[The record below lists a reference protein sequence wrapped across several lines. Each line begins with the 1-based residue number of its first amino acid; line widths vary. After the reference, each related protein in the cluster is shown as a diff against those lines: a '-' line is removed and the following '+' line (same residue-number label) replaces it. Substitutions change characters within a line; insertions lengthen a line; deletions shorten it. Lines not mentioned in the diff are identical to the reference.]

1 MGTYKITAPDG
12 NSYNVTAPDGASEQ
26 EVLAYAQ
33 KNYKMAAKP
42 KQPTNAETPAP
53 SFGDKLI
60 QGAANLFGGG
70 LRGAG
75 SIGSTILAA
84 DDLAGNLSPVNALRN
99 IATNAIQGKPAL
111 NNVADV
117 SGVMNRDA
125 ARREDITQGL
135 EEFGID
141 RNAKAFKAGKLGTEI
156 AGTLGTG
163 GAIAN
168 TARTVL
174 PAAVA
179 TKAAPILNA
188 IQSGGMTTGAS
199 GLNAAANMGTR
210 IAGGAVA
217 GGASAGLVNPEDATT
232 GAVIGGVLPP
242 ALKMFGSVGGALNRV
257 ISGAKQPEE
266 LAAAIN
272 QARGAGFVIPPTQA
286 NPTLANRVL
295 EGISGK
301 LTTAQNASAK
311 NREVFNSLA
320 SKSLGLPAETKLT
333 PELLQ
338 GIRKEAGDAYGAIA
352 NSGMVQ
358 PKQSYF
364 KALDDIAKPYVTAM
378 QGFPN
383 AKPSPVLDLIES
395 LKSPQFDASSAVA
408 KIKELRSAADDAFR
422 TGNTDIA
429 RASKSAASE
438 LESALESHLQDI
450 GQPELL
456 KSFKDARQLIAKTYS
471 VEKAL
476 NPVSGNVEGLKL
488 AAQLK
493 KGKPLSGDLKTAA
506 EFATR
511 FKTASQAVEGMGSLP
526 QTSPLDW
533 AAGAGISAGTAN
545 PLGLLAVG
553 ARPVARSAILSP
565 MVQNRLIQSNG
576 LLSQINPELMQLG
589 YQAAPVA
596 IGSR

>member
-1 MGTYKITAPDG
+1 MADLDKYYTALRNADAAG
-12 NSYNVTAPDGASEQ
+12 DVEAARQIAAHIKTMRSQQLQENVG
-26 EVLAYAQ
+26 L
-33 KNYKMAAKP
+33 
-42 KQPTNAETPAP
+42 PAR
-53 SFGDKLI
+53 SFSDQVI

-75 SIGSTILAA
+75 SIGSTILSAEDAA
-84 DDLAGNLSPVNALRN
+84 SNISPTNILRK
-99 IATNAIQGKPAL
+99 AVTNVVQGKPAL
-111 NNVADV
+111 ENVSDV

-125 ARREDITQGL
+125 ARREDMTQGL

-141 RNAKAFKAGKLGTEI
+141 RNSKMFKGGKLGTEI

-163 GAIAN
+163 GLISNGIRAVVP
-168 TARTVL
+168 TAL
-174 PAAVA
+174 A
-179 TKAAPILNA
+179 TRAAPLINA
-188 IQSGGMTTGAS
+188 IESGGMSTGANTM
-199 GLNAAANMGTR
+199 GAAANMGTR
-210 IAGGAVA
+210 MLGGAIN
-217 GGASAGLVNPEDATT
+217 GGASAALVNPEDATS
-232 GAVIGGVLPP
+232 GAVVGGILPP
-242 ALKMFGSVGGALNRV
+242 ALKAFGSVGGALNRI

-272 QARGAGFVIPPTQA
+272 QARSSGFVIPPTQA
-286 NPTLANRVL
+286 NPTLVNRVL

-301 LTTAQNASAK
+301 ITTAQNASAK

-408 KIKELRSAADDAFR
+408 KIKELRLAADDAFR

-493 KGKPLSGDLKTAA
+493 KGKPLSGDLKSAA
-506 EFATR
+506 EFAAR
-511 FKTASQAVEGMGSLP
+511 FPKASQAVEGMGSLP

-565 MVQNRLIQSNG
+565 MVQNRLIQGNG
-576 LLSQINPELMQLG
+576 LLGQVNPELMQFG

-596 IGSR
+596 IGNR